1 MLTEISLNVT
11 AGPFKKTHELM
22 YVDRRCGVTGQLTL
36 LTYFQYDEYDIQ
48 IFRPGLHILYQK

>member
-1 MLTEISLNVT
+1 
-11 AGPFKKTHELM
+11 M

>member
-1 MLTEISLNVT
+1 M
-11 AGPFKKTHELM
+11 
-22 YVDRRCGVTGQLTL
+22 DRRVRVAGQL